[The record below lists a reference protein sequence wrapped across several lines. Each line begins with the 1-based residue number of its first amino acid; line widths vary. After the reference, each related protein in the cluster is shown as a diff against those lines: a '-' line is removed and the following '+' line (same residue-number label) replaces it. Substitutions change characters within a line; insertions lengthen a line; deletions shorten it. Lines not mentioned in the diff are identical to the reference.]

1 MSDDKKLTLTTRK
14 PLTLKGRE
22 GAVRA
27 PGGSA
32 RKAVVVERRRKRVI
46 KKPSAEQPAPQT
58 PVAEQKAAPPA
69 AASPS
74 EQPAAETPEAH
85 LTPEEIAARKRALEA
100 LEKERQ
106 RLEEE
111 RKRLEEEAR
120 RREEERRRREAAEEA
135 LRRAAE
141 EEAKAQEDEAS
152 SAAAADEEQRAEEE
166 ARHQVEEAARRE
178 REERERRKAEKKA
191 AVGRPAVS
199 ETEGERRERARRER
213 EREEAERRSRAR
225 RLREEEEERRKGKL
239 TVARVLA
246 GDLDEERPRSL
257 AAFRRAQAKRRKKT
271 DGQPVQK
278 QKREVVIPEAIT
290 VKELAERMAEKG
302 TTVIKTLMKLG
313 VMATIND
320 TLDQDTAEL
329 VVVELGHEAKRVSEA
344 DVEQVLQTEE
354 DRPEDLQPRPPVVTV
369 MGHVDHGKTSLLDA
383 LRETDVVAHEAGG
396 ITQHIGAYQVVVRDG
411 ARITFIDTPGHEAFT
426 QMRARGAQVTDIV
439 VLVVAADDGVMPQTV
454 EAINHARAAGVPMI
468 VAINKIDKHGADPDR
483 IRQELLQYNV
493 QVEKLGGEVLDVEVS
508 ALKRQ
513 GLDDLIEAI
522 LLQAELL
529 DLKANPNRPAEGVII
544 EAKLEQGRGPVATA
558 LVRRG
563 TLHVGDIFV
572 GGAEWGRVRAMM
584 DERGRKLAQAG
595 PSQPVEV
602 LGFQGTPEAGDDFVV
617 VSDEAKAR
625 EVSAY
630 RKEQRR
636 RKRLTRGATSV
647 EALLSKLKE
656 SKALEFPVIVKADVQ
671 GSLEAIVQALEK
683 IGNEEIRARVIH
695 AAVGG
700 VTETDVTLAEAS
712 DALIVGFNVR
722 ANRQAREAAEREGV
736 AIKYYSIIYDLIE
749 DVKAMMAGRLGP
761 QIEETVIGRAEVRAV
776 FQAGKAGKA
785 AGCLVTEGVI
795 RRSAHARL
803 MRDDVI
809 VYDGR
814 LSSLRRFK
822 DDVEEVR
829 AGTECGLTLE
839 NFTDIK
845 PGDVV
850 EAYETKEVA
859 RKL

>member
-22 GAVRA
+22 GAMRA

-46 KKPSAEQPAPQT
+46 KKPAAEQPAPQS
-58 PVAEQKAAPPA
+58 PVDEKKPSQPPA
-69 AASPS
+69 TPAP
-74 EQPAAETPEAH
+74 EQAAAETPEAH

-100 LEKERQ
+100 LEKERR

-120 RREEERRRREAAEEA
+120 RREEERRRRAAAEEA

-141 EEAKAQEDEAS
+141 EEAKAKGEE
-152 SAAAADEEQRAEEE
+152 SATAEDEEQRAEEE

-191 AVGRPAVS
+191 TAGRPAAS

-313 VMATIND
+313 VMSTIND

-354 DRPEDLQPRPPVVTV
+354 DRPEDLKPRPPVVTV

-468 VAINKIDKHGADPDR
+468 VAINKIDKPGADPDR
-483 IRQELLQYNV
+483 IRQELLQHNV

-513 GLDDLIEAI
+513 GLDDLVEAI

-529 DLKANPNRPAEGVII
+529 DLKANPTRPAEGVII
-544 EAKLEQGRGPVATA
+544 EAKLEQGRGPVATV
-558 LVRRG
+558 LIRRG

-602 LGFQGTPEAGDDFVV
+602 LGFQGTPEAGDDFVA

-625 EVSAY
+625 EVSEY

-671 GSLEAIVQALEK
+671 GSLEAILQALEK

-736 AIKYYSIIYDLIE
+736 AIKYYGIIYDLIE

-859 RKL
+859 RTL

>member
-1 MSDDKKLTLTTRK
+1 MSDDRKLTLTTRK
-14 PLTLKGRE
+14 PLSLKGRE
-22 GAVRA
+22 GAAVRPPA
-27 PGGSA
+27 GGG

-46 KKPSAEQPAPQT
+46 RKPGEEQPAAQQPATAQ
-58 PVAEQKAAPPA
+58 PPAAEAEAPAAPPA
-69 AASPS
+69 S
-74 EQPAAETPEAH
+74 EPAEPH
-85 LTPEEIAARKRALEA
+85 LTPAEIEARKRALEA
-100 LEKERQ
+100 LEKERE

-111 RKRLEEEAR
+111 RRRLEEEAA
-120 RREEERRRREAAEEA
+120 RREEERRRQQAAEEA

-141 EEAKAQEDEAS
+141 EEAKARGEEPAP
-152 SAAAADEEQRAEEE
+152 ADDAEQRAEEE

-178 REERERRKAEKKA
+178 REERERRKAEKMA
-191 AVGRPAVS
+191 AARPATDLDS
-199 ETEGERRERARRER
+199 ERRERARRER
-213 EREEAERRSRAR
+213 EEEERRIRAR

-246 GDLDEERPRSL
+246 GDLDEDRPRSL

-302 TTVIKTLMKLG
+302 TTVIRTLMKLG

-329 VVVELGHEAKRVSEA
+329 VVVELGHEPKRVSEA
-344 DVEQVLQTEE
+344 DVEQVLQTED
-354 DRPEDLQPRPPVVTV
+354 DRPEDLKPRPPVVTV

-383 LRETDVVAHEAGG
+383 LRETDVAAHEAGG
-396 ITQHIGAYQVVVRDG
+396 ITQHIGAYQVVVGDG

-468 VAINKIDKHGADPDR
+468 VAINKIDKPGADPDR

-493 QVEKLGGEVLDVEVS
+493 QVEKLGGDVLDVEVS

-513 GLDDLIEAI
+513 GLDDLVEAI

-529 DLKANPNRPAEGVII
+529 DLKANPDRPAEGVII
-544 EAKLEQGRGPVATA
+544 EAKLEQGRGPVATV

-563 TLHVGDIFV
+563 TLRVGDVFV
-572 GGAEWGRVRAMM
+572 AGAEWGRVRAMM
-584 DERGRKLAQAG
+584 DERGRKLKEAG

-602 LGFQGTPEAGDDFVV
+602 LGLQGTPEAGDDFVV
-617 VSDEAKAR
+617 VGDEAKAR
-625 EVSAY
+625 EVAEY

-636 RKRLTRGATSV
+636 RKRLSRGAASV
-647 EALLSKLKE
+647 EQLLSRLKE
-656 SKALEFPVIVKADVQ
+656 SKAQEFPVIVKADVQ

-683 IGNEEIRARVIH
+683 IGNDEIRAQVIH

-700 VTETDVTLAEAS
+700 ITETDVTLAEAS
-712 DALIVGFNVR
+712 DALIIGFNVR

-736 AIKYYSIIYDLIE
+736 AIRYYGIIYDLIE
-749 DVKAMMAGRLGP
+749 DVKEMMAGRLGP

-795 RRSAHARL
+795 RRSARARL

-809 VYDGR
+809 VYDGK

-822 DDVEEVR
+822 DDVDEVR

-845 PGDVV
+845 PGDIV

-859 RKL
+859 RTL